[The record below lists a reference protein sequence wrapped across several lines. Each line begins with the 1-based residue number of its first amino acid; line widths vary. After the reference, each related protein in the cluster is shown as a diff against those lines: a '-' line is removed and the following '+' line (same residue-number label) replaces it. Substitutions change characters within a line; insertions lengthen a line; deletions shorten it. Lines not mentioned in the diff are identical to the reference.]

1 MHPVTIP
8 FSRPARLAGTFDLCV
23 VGGSCTGVFAA
34 LRAARLGARVALLE
48 QSNRFGGVATL
59 GLVGMWHT
67 LFDTAGERQ
76 TIGGLTWETLERLD
90 RRGAVTPFR
99 QPAPQGI
106 RLNTEELT
114 LELDRL
120 VSENPRITPFLHTQ
134 YIGAEFGDGER
145 LRRVF
150 AANKSGIMAIEAA
163 AFVDASGDA
172 LLCRDAGVP
181 LHRHPAPQPPTACC
195 RIVSYNRLT
204 DLHLARRIA
213 EQRERYP
220 DLPPGYNWGMQ
231 VPGSDVTML
240 AGTRVL
246 NCDCSDAD
254 AITQAE
260 ITSRRQIYA
269 LMEMLRHDYPEVPL
283 SLQALPAAIG
293 IREGLHIASQRQ
305 LRGDD
310 LLHGHDFPDAIG
322 NGTYPV
328 DIHSNCDDQIEFFR
342 LNGEH
347 TISRGGQVV
356 SRDRWLPEGEILPF
370 YRFTLA
376 AMIPGKPT
384 NLIAAGRLLDAD
396 PMAFGAIRVMVNLNQ
411 CGEAAGVAA
420 FLALNSNTPI
430 ASLDPAV
437 VRQTLADGGSIII

>member
-1 MHPVTIP
+1 MSSVIIP
-8 FSRPARLAGTFDLCV
+8 FSRQARLAGAYDICV
-23 VGGSCTGVFAA
+23 IGGSCTGLFAA

-48 QSNRFGGVATL
+48 QANRFGGVATL
-59 GLVGMWHT
+59 GLVGMWHS
-67 LFDTAGERQ
+67 LFDSTGERQ
-76 TIGGLTWETLERLD
+76 IIGGLTWEILERLE

-99 QPAPQGI
+99 QPAPHGI

-120 VSENPRITPFLHTQ
+120 VAENPRITPFLHTQ
-134 YIGAEFGDGER
+134 YIGADVDAGGR
-145 LRRVF
+145 LRRIF
-150 AANKSGIMAIEAA
+150 AANKSGIIALEADL
-163 AFVDASGDA
+163 FVDASGDA

-181 LHRHPAPQPPTACC
+181 LYRHPAPQPPTACC
-195 RIVSYNRLT
+195 RIANYSHLT

-213 EQRERYP
+213 ENREQDP

-231 VPGSDVTML
+231 IPGSDIFML

-254 AITQAE
+254 AITRAE
-260 ITSRRQIYA
+260 MTSRRQIHA
-269 LMEMLRHDYPEVPL
+269 IMEMLRRDYPEVPL

-293 IREGLHIASQRQ
+293 IREGQHITSQRQ

-328 DIHSNCDDQIEFFR
+328 DIHSNSDDQIEFFR

-347 TISRGGQVV
+347 TVYRGGQVV
-356 SRDRWLPEGEILPF
+356 SRDRWLPEGDILPF

-376 AMIPGKPT
+376 PMIPVRPG
-384 NLIAAGRLLDAD
+384 NLIAAGRMLDAD

-420 FLALNSNTPI
+420 YLALDAQTPLP
-430 ASLDPAV
+430 ALDPAA
-437 VRQTLADGGSIII
+437 VRHTLAAGGSIIV